1 MSGNKVLLDTN
12 IALYLFK
19 GDQELA
25 NALQDA
31 EAYVSFINEL
41 ELFGHKDITAEEI
54 TWIELFLEECSIME
68 INQGIK
74 DITINLRQKYS
85 LKLPDAI
92 VAATAIFL
100 GISLISA
107 DKHFDKISE
116 LSLILYQ
123 LSDGPN

>member
-12 IALYLFK
+12 IGLYLFK